1 MRESR
6 WSWGGYAMGTP
17 RRSGWPWRV
26 AGAGAAKGRKIGDR
40 HLATEQ
46 HVARSQSPFS
56 GRPFYEQRSRVKPI
70 SACAQV
76 QRRDGS
82 SFYCGSYSADHGF
95 GGNGGIFYTSG
106 VKPRWAVD
114 ARHAI
119 SVRCCWTFDS
129 RAFLISS
136 DRRRS
141 QRFFCAADPN
151 QLSRYT
157 SMLIHAIPRHME
169 ACCGGGMF
177 RRRLGKRGSAPC
189 GRGTIVLEFPGAATG
204 GTGPA

>member
-1 MRESR
+1 MQDVCRTR
-6 WSWGGYAMGTP
+6 I
-17 RRSGWPWRV
+17 
-26 AGAGAAKGRKIGDR
+26 GAL
-40 HLATEQ
+40 HPT
-46 HVARSQSPFS
+46 
-56 GRPFYEQRSRVKPI
+56 PFYEQRSRVKPI

-169 ACCGGGMF
+169 ACCGGGC
-177 RRRLGKRGSAPC
+177 S
-189 GRGTIVLEFPGAATG
+189 GAASAKGGRPLVAEEQSSSNSQGLPPAAPALHSPRPFATG
-204 GTGPA
+204 YGPPPPQRAAMGTPSR